1 MEEPFVS
8 FYSLRPLKREKNE
21 NERVASLDSVF
32 NIALSSLPLSTSS
45 FSIHNIPQNCFCG
58 TRRPR
63 EMAKQP

>member
-45 FSIHNIPQNCFCG
+45 FSIHNIPQNCF
-58 TRRPR
+58 
-63 EMAKQP
+63 